1 MEKLSEYVKTAE
13 TAEIVGVAQ
22 RTLRKWSESG
32 KIPTKRNPMNGYR
45 LFLKKD
51 LENFLRD
58 VEATDE
64 KPKNRKRA

>member
-1 MEKLSEYVKTAE
+1 MKKLSEYVKTAE
-13 TAEIVGVAQ
+13 SAEILGVSQ
-22 RTLRKWSESG
+22 TTLRKWSESG

>member
-1 MEKLSEYVKTAE
+1 
-13 TAEIVGVAQ
+13 
-22 RTLRKWSESG
+22 
-32 KIPTKRNPMNGYR
+32 MNGYR